1 MPNCFRSL
9 LYLLLLSLSSMAF
22 GETQVFDG
30 FWKNTGDSFTKN
42 APYHLSAIAVTPML
56 IYSGADAK
64 VHQAFAGNRSDFFR
78 PGDIL
83 GYSAPFLLPLPLYV
97 SGRITHNKRTQG
109 AAFALVQSGIIAL
122 STISILKALTGRP
135 NPDVGSSTSIQRQS
149 REFNFG
155 FLNRGIYDGWPSGH
169 MATISALASTLMHYY
184 PAKPWLQYAGWG
196 VMTYIFGTVIAHDQ
210 AQFHWFSDGVAGG
223 LMGYSIGKT
232 VGQNMRAQVTGT
244 PAPVND
250 GVSVLP
256 IMAPGVSGLK
266 LVWTH

>member
-1 MPNCFRSL
+1 M
-9 LYLLLLSLSSMAF
+9 
-22 GETQVFDG
+22 
-30 FWKNTGDSFTKN
+30 
-42 APYHLSAIAVTPML
+42 TPLL

-64 VHQAFAGNRSDFFR
+64 VHQAFAGNDSELFR

-83 GYSAPFLLPLPLYV
+83 GYSAPFLLPLPLYL
-97 SGRITHNKRTQG
+97 SGRITHNKRSQG
-109 AAFALVQSGIIAL
+109 AAYALVQSGIITL
-122 STISILKALTGRP
+122 STISLLKALTGRP
-135 NPDVGSSTSIQRQS
+135 RPDVTGSTSIQRQS

-184 PAKPWLQYAGWG
+184 PAKPWVQYAGWG
-196 VMTYIFGTVIAHDQ
+196 SMSYIFMTVIAHDRG
-210 AQFHWFSDGVAGG
+210 QFHWFSDGVAGG

-232 VGQNMRAQVTGT
+232 VGENMRSQVTGV
-244 PAPVND
+244 PVPVKEE
-250 GVSVLP
+250 VSVLP